1 MVYDPRLPKAEQG
14 RVLSEMTLNSDA
26 GSTLIDLAGL
36 PVPEAHTGRS
46 FASLMRGD
54 EASGWRKDFLC
65 EFLAVPGTIPRW
77 EGVRGERMTYARYF
91 VDGPEKPPYE
101 FLFDL
106 KNDPKQLT
114 NLAGK
119 KSDHPLLQRMRNR
132 CDELVA
138 ETGPAMQEVG
148 ETQRKS
154 KKKKQK

>member
-1 MVYDPRLPKAEQG
+1 
-14 RVLSEMTLNSDA
+14 
-26 GSTLIDLAGL
+26 
-36 PVPEAHTGRS
+36 
-46 FASLMRGD
+46 
-54 EASGWRKDFLC
+54 
-65 EFLAVPGTIPRW
+65 
-77 EGVRGERMTYARYF
+77 MTYARYF

-114 NLAGK
+114 NLARE

-138 ETGPAMQEVG
+138 ETGSAMKDIG

>member
-1 MVYDPRLPKAEQG
+1 MI
-14 RVLSEMTLNSDA
+14 S
-26 GSTLIDLAGL
+26 LAGL
-36 PVPEAHTGRS
+36 PAPPAHTGH
-46 FASLMRGD
+46 SLLPLLEGKEVAD
-54 EASGWRKDFLC
+54 WRTDFLC
-65 EFLAVPGTIPRW
+65 EFVAVAKTIPRW
-77 EGVRGERMTYARYF
+77 EGVRGTDWTYARYY
-91 VDGPEKPPYE
+91 VAGADNPPFE

-114 NLAGK
+114 NLARE

-138 ETGPAMQEVG
+138 ETGSAMKDIG